1 MGNCCT
7 DEEVIIVTEVDEKTL
22 QDNEMM
28 RRKRY
33 ELKRKKETQSYL
45 DRVNFQPELDRI
57 KKVKD
62 RVARR
67 HQEHMMSLRDN
78 ERKRYELERIKN
90 IEDYVA
96 RRQQEQDA
104 FSTVIRCAVV
114 AYE

>member
-1 MGNCCT
+1 MGNYCT
-7 DEEVIIVTEVDEKTL
+7 DEEVIIVTELDEKTL
-22 QDNEMM
+22 HDNE
-28 RRKRY
+28 RKRY
-33 ELKRKKETQSYL
+33 ELERKKQTQRYL

-67 HQEHMMSLRDN
+67 QREYMMSLCDN
-78 ERKRYELERIKN
+78 ERKKYELERIKN

-96 RRQQEQDA
+96 RRQREQDT
-104 FSTVIRCAVV
+104 FSTVIHCAVV